1 MTLNDLRYIVAL
13 ADHGH
18 FGRAATACNV
28 SQPTL
33 SGQILKLEAELGLTL
48 FDRGGREV
56 RVAERADPIV
66 FHARAALAN
75 CAELIGAARAA
86 RDPLVGE
93 LRLGMIPTIAPYLLP
108 HALPHLAENL
118 PKAPVRLLEDLTERL
133 VARLK
138 DDEIDAA
145 VLATDVDSDR
155 IASVALYDEAFLLV
169 VGRAHPFAGRASI
182 APSDV
187 DPDSLLLLADGH
199 CFRDQT
205 LRLCAARSAEG
216 SGRGDMSAASLETL
230 LRLTVAGHGV
240 TFAPKMMVFAWGGLE
255 RELRAIPLEGPG
267 VSRHVK
273 LAFRR
278 DTPRRAAI
286 DALAG
291 AIRLCAGASGAVT
304 IVPATMR
311 G

>member
-18 FGRAATACNV
+18 FGRAANACKV

-56 RVAERADPIV
+56 RAAERADAII
-66 FHARAALAN
+66 FHARAALAH
-75 CAELIGAARAA
+75 CAELVGSARAA

-108 HALPHLAENL
+108 HALPRLAVDL
-118 PKAPVRLLEDLTERL
+118 PKAPVKLLEDLTDRL
-133 VARLK
+133 VARLR

-145 VLATDVDSDR
+145 VLATDVDGDR
-155 IASVALYDEAFLLV
+155 IASLPLYEEAFLLV
-169 VGRAHPFAGRASI
+169 VGRAHPFAGLPSI
-182 APSDV
+182 APGAI
-187 DPDSLLLLADGH
+187 DPESLLLLADGH

-205 LRLCAARSAEG
+205 LRLCAARAAEG
-216 SGRGDMSAASLETL
+216 GGRGDMSAASLETL
-230 LRLTVAGHGV
+230 LRLTAAGHGV
-240 TFAPKMMVFAWGGLE
+240 TFAPKMLVHAWGD
-255 RELRAIPLEGPG
+255 RESELSAIPLQGPG
-267 VSRHVK
+267 VTRRVK

-286 DALAG
+286 EALAG
-291 AIRLCAGASGAVT
+291 AIRECAGASGAVE
-304 IVPATMR
+304 IV
-311 G
+311 

>member
-18 FGRAATACNV
+18 FGRAATACKV

-56 RVAERADPIV
+56 RVAERADEII
-66 FHARAALAN
+66 FHARAALAH
-75 CAELIGAARAA
+75 CAELFGSARAA
-86 RDPLVGE
+86 RNPLAGE

-108 HALPHLAENL
+108 HALPRLASNL
-118 PKAPVRLLEDLTERL
+118 PDAPVRLLEDLTDRL
-133 VARLK
+133 VSRLK
-138 DDEIDAA
+138 EGEIDAA
-145 VLATDVDSDR
+145 VLATNVDGDR
-155 IASVALYDEAFLLV
+155 IASLSLYDEAFLLV
-169 VGRAHPFAGRASI
+169 VAPDHPFAVRASI
-182 APSDV
+182 APGDV

-205 LRLCAARSAEG
+205 LRLCAARSASG
-216 SGRGDMSAASLETL
+216 GGRGDMSAASLETL
-230 LRLTVAGHGV
+230 LRLTAAGHGV
-240 TFAPKMMVFAWGGLE
+240 TFAPKMMVHAWAG
-255 RELRAIPLEGPG
+255 RESELKAIPLEGPG
-267 VSRHVK
+267 VARHVK

-286 DALAG
+286 DALAA
-291 AIRLCAGASGAVT
+291 AIRLCAGASGAVE
-304 IVPATMR
+304 IA
-311 G
+311 